1 MFSKRHWSRCRI
13 DVERFDGGGIGKTG
27 SGGGVVVVDGGGVGG
42 GGSNRRP
49 LGYGTSWY
57 SILNKCR

>member
-1 MFSKRHWSRCRI
+1 MFSKRHWPTCRI
-13 DVERFDGGGIGKTG
+13 DVERFDGSGIGKTG
-27 SGGGVVVVDGGGVGG
+27 SGGGVCGG
-42 GGSNRRP
+42 GGRRSNRRP